1 MSCRPC
7 DSLLGAGAT
16 PAKPTGPSA
25 APGTAP
31 INTARVRTTKE
42 RHGRQQGEVARGEAD
57 DAVAGQRSS

>member
-25 APGTAP
+25 APGTA
-31 INTARVRTTKE
+31 RVGTTKE

-57 DAVAGQRSS
+57 DAVAGQRSP